1 MPEPRNI
8 PPFRDAEIRRRN
20 FEEVNMGFDAET
32 AKKEASRCLQC
43 KNPMCRQ
50 GCPVGVNIPAFIL
63 KIKNGDFE
71 GARDTITADN
81 NLPSIC
87 GRVCPQETQC
97 ESRCV
102 LGKKFGAVAI
112 GALERFAGD
121 YIVGGKPVVPAEK
134 VGKSVAVIGSG
145 PAGLS
150 CAADLIK
157 RGFDVTI
164 FEAFHTTGGVLSYGI
179 PEFRLPKRIVNAE
192 IASLEKMG
200 VKIVTNA
207 VIGKSLT
214 IAELKEDFDF
224 IFLGTGAG
232 LPGFMNIP
240 GEGLPGVC
248 SANEF
253 LTRVNLMKAMN
264 PDAATP
270 VQRGK
275 NVMVVGAGNVAMDA
289 ARTAMRLGADHV
301 TIVYRRSRTEMP
313 ARKEEIEHAEEE
325 GIELKLLTSPVEII
339 GNGKVEK
346 VRLIRTELGE
356 PDERGRRRPIDIPGS
371 EFEVAADEVIMALGT
386 SPNPVLTKSCPEL
399 KTGPRG
405 IIAVDED
412 GRTSVP
418 GVYAGGDAATGAA
431 TVILAMSA
439 GKRAAKAI
447 VADAGLNK
455 FIKEK
460 TV

>member
-134 VGKSVAVIGSG
+134 VGKSVAVVGSG

-179 PEFRLPKRIVNAE
+179 PEFRLPKRIVKAE

-447 VADAGLNK
+447 VADAGLN
-455 FIKEK
+455 
-460 TV
+460 

>member
-71 GARDTITADN
+71 GARDAITADN

-97 ESRCV
+97 ESGCV

-179 PEFRLPKRIVNAE
+179 PEFRLPKRIVKAE

-214 IAELKEDFDF
+214 ITELKEDFDF

-447 VADAGLNK
+447 VADAGLN
-455 FIKEK
+455 
-460 TV
+460 

>member
-179 PEFRLPKRIVNAE
+179 PEFRLPKRIVKAE

-289 ARTAMRLGADHV
+289 ARTAMRLGAEHV

-447 VADAGLNK
+447 VADAGLN
-455 FIKEK
+455 
-460 TV
+460 

>member
-71 GARDTITADN
+71 GARDAITADN

-97 ESRCV
+97 ESGCV

-121 YIVGGKPVVPAEK
+121 YIVGGKPAVPAEK

-179 PEFRLPKRIVNAE
+179 PEFRLPKRIVKAE

-447 VADAGLNK
+447 VADAGMN
-455 FIKEK
+455 
-460 TV
+460 

>member
-121 YIVGGKPVVPAEK
+121 YIVGGKPAVPAEK

-179 PEFRLPKRIVNAE
+179 PEFRLPKRIVKAE

-447 VADAGLNK
+447 VADAGLN
-455 FIKEK
+455 
-460 TV
+460 

>member
-32 AKKEASRCLQC
+32 AVKEASRCLQC

-179 PEFRLPKRIVNAE
+179 PEFRLPKRIVKAE

-447 VADAGLNK
+447 VADAGLN
-455 FIKEK
+455 
-460 TV
+460 

>member
-71 GARDTITADN
+71 GARDAITADN

-179 PEFRLPKRIVNAE
+179 PEFRLPKRIVKAE

-447 VADAGLNK
+447 VADAGLN
-455 FIKEK
+455 
-460 TV
+460 

>member
-97 ESRCV
+97 ESGCV

-121 YIVGGKPVVPAEK
+121 YIVGGKPVAPAEK

-179 PEFRLPKRIVNAE
+179 PEFRLPKRIVKAE

-325 GIELKLLTSPVEII
+325 GIELKLLTSLVEII
-339 GNGKVEK
+339 GNGKVER

-447 VADAGLNK
+447 VADAGLN
-455 FIKEK
+455 
-460 TV
+460 

>member
-179 PEFRLPKRIVNAE
+179 PEFRLPKRIVKAE

-447 VADAGLNK
+447 VADAGLN
-455 FIKEK
+455 
-460 TV
+460 

>member
-32 AKKEASRCLQC
+32 AVKEASRCLQC

-97 ESRCV
+97 ESGCV

-134 VGKSVAVIGSG
+134 KKKSVAVIGSG

-179 PEFRLPKRIVNAE
+179 PEFRLPKRIVKAE

-447 VADAGLNK
+447 VADAGLN
-455 FIKEK
+455 
-460 TV
+460 

>member
-179 PEFRLPKRIVNAE
+179 PEFRLPKRIVKAE

-325 GIELKLLTSPVEII
+325 GIELKVRTSPVEII

-447 VADAGLNK
+447 VADAGLN
-455 FIKEK
+455 
-460 TV
+460 

>member
-179 PEFRLPKRIVNAE
+179 PEFRLPKRIVKAE

-200 VKIVTNA
+200 VKIITNA

-447 VADAGLNK
+447 VADAGLN
-455 FIKEK
+455 
-460 TV
+460 

>member
-179 PEFRLPKRIVNAE
+179 PEFRLPKRIVKAE

-264 PDAATP
+264 LDAATP

-447 VADAGLNK
+447 VADAGLN
-455 FIKEK
+455 
-460 TV
+460 

>member
-97 ESRCV
+97 ESGCV

-121 YIVGGKPVVPAEK
+121 YIVGGKPVAP
-134 VGKSVAVIGSG
+134 
-145 PAGLS
+145 
-150 CAADLIK
+150 
-157 RGFDVTI
+157 TI

-179 PEFRLPKRIVNAE
+179 PEFRLPKRIVKAE

-447 VADAGLNK
+447 VADAGLN
-455 FIKEK
+455 
-460 TV
+460 

>member
-97 ESRCV
+97 ESGCV

-121 YIVGGKPVVPAEK
+121 YIVGGKPAVPAEK

-179 PEFRLPKRIVNAE
+179 PEFRLPKRIVKAE

-371 EFEVAADEVIMALGT
+371 EFEVVADEVIMALGT

-447 VADAGLNK
+447 VADAGLN
-455 FIKEK
+455 
-460 TV
+460 

>member
-179 PEFRLPKRIVNAE
+179 PEFRLPKRIVKAE
-192 IASLEKMG
+192 IAALEKMG

-447 VADAGLNK
+447 VADAGLN
-455 FIKEK
+455 
-460 TV
+460 

>member
-32 AKKEASRCLQC
+32 AVKEASRCLQC

-97 ESRCV
+97 ESGCV

-179 PEFRLPKRIVNAE
+179 PEFRLPKRIVKAE

-447 VADAGLNK
+447 VADAGLN
-455 FIKEK
+455 
-460 TV
+460 

>member
-8 PPFRDAEIRRRN
+8 PPFRDAEIRRRT

-179 PEFRLPKRIVNAE
+179 PEFRLPKRIVKAE

-447 VADAGLNK
+447 VADAGLN
-455 FIKEK
+455 
-460 TV
+460 